1 MESQKN
7 VSTFVENENPTFTE
21 NQNSVSEFIPY
32 ELALDL
38 KELGFDEPCFGEYKE
53 LECYDYKGGCG
64 VKITKDVF
72 LSTINGVRNYNQEGL
87 ISAPLY
93 QQAFRFFREKYG
105 YDYSIKPVYGEKHY
119 RYYRVNIYVNEKLIQ
134 VMKYYFPDNPY
145 FDNREEAELEAL
157 KKLIEIVKNK

>member
-1 MESQKN
+1 MEK
-7 VSTFVENENPTFTE
+7 
-21 NQNSVSEFIPY
+21 EFIPY
-32 ELALDL
+32 ELAITLN
-38 KELGFDEPCFGEYKE
+38 EIGFDEPCFRGWSMEKQ
-53 LECYDYKGGCG
+53 
-64 VKITKDVF
+64 VF
-72 LSTINGVRNYNQEGL
+72 YHPDSDIVLDNPTFS
-87 ISAPLY
+87 
-93 QQAFRFFREKYG
+93 QAFRFFREKYG

>member
-1 MESQKN
+1 MKD
-7 VSTFVENENPTFTE
+7 
-21 NQNSVSEFIPY
+21 FIPY
-32 ELALDL
+32 EQALTL
-38 KELGFDEPCFGEYKE
+38 KEFGLDEPCFGKWLSFKQSDWKVYE
-53 LECYDYKGGCG
+53 LILEMGMNEEFED
-64 VKITKDVF
+64 
-72 LSTINGVRNYNQEGL
+72 NRNFYLREEAC
-87 ISAPLY
+87 SAPTFS
-93 QQAFRFFREKYG
+93 QAFRFFREKYG